1 MKKAKYAI
9 IAIALVCIICTGFYF
24 VSKGQQTDEKQLT
37 DIEKVILKDLEK
49 DYPKTARSVMTLYNR
64 ILKGYYGG
72 EATDAQI
79 EKLADQMLCLLDE
92 DLLLVNS
99 RDEYLA
105 SVKADVKK
113 YKAEKTVLLSTDVAD
128 SNDIKYIN
136 DKKEGTTEVD
146 ELAYVKA
153 SYFTR
158 TDGSFNTTN
167 QEFVLRKD
175 DEGRWKI
182 ISFYEIEGDSSND
195 D

>member
-1 MKKAKYAI
+1 MKNAKYAI
-9 IAIALVCIICTGFYF
+9 IALACVCLICAGFYF
-24 VSKGQQTDEKQLT
+24 FSQSQQPNDEQLT
-37 DIEKVILKDLEK
+37 DIEKVILKDLDK

-64 ILKGYYGG
+64 IVKGYYGG

-79 EKLADQMLCLLDE
+79 EKLVDQMLYLLDE
-92 DLLLVNS
+92 DLLLANP
-99 RDEYLA
+99 REQYYQ
-105 SVKADVKK
+105 SVVADIKK
-113 YKAEKTVLLSTDVAD
+113 YKQEKTVLLKTDVAD

-158 TDGSFNTTN
+158 TDGNFNTTL

-175 DEGRWKI
+175 DKGRWKI
-182 ISFYEIEGDSSND
+182 IAFYEIEGDGSD
-195 D
+195 DE